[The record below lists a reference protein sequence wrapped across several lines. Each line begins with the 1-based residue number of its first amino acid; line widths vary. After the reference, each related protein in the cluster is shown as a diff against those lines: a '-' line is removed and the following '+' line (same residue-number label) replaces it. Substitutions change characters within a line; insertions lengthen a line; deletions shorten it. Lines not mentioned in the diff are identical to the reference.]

1 MSHSQ
6 LSPPNRLLPH
16 PPQPHPLPRPP
27 LPNPPQQD
35 SSRRIQIQLLPP
47 HPHPLFWE
55 LTHPQESL
63 QPQFVAVRSL
73 ILFASKGLFML
84 YSMQGGLSMFP
95 TGRGNIV
102 TFHGLAVQSNKIFPV
117 WGVQGRFTLA

>member
-1 MSHSQ
+1 
-6 LSPPNRLLPH
+6 
-16 PPQPHPLPRPP
+16 
-27 LPNPPQQD
+27 
-35 SSRRIQIQLLPP
+35 
-47 HPHPLFWE
+47 
-55 LTHPQESL
+55 
-63 QPQFVAVRSL
+63 
-73 ILFASKGLFML
+73 ML